1 MPRIK
6 TAILLPTLLLALIV
20 ALLTS
25 NCTTVGVHDV
35 AAMKTVDFGAP
46 EEIRFCILADAGISE
61 EDARNLMARVGEEFS
76 RYGLVVTVPWVRPW
90 VRHDFFMAGLME
102 DVWSLPLEAPC
113 DRLFAFVGRNVGDF
127 LFGLLG
133 METLGAADTVTFTRG
148 YVVAQ
153 RVSLAQ
159 VFVGPEQALIHESYH
174 LLGCVHQLKLFN
186 CYTHIRDLKQFK
198 RANRERGDDFFPGVT
213 ASGQPINSRQAADA
227 LVHAA
232 VQRLKAE
239 RAAGR

>member
-1 MPRIK
+1 MPTTK
-6 TAILLPTLLLALIV
+6 KATLLIAIALALII

-25 NCTTVGVHDV
+25 TCTTVGVHDL
-35 AAMKTVDFGAP
+35 AAMKAIDFGAP

-61 EDARNLMARVGEEFS
+61 ENARALMARVGEEFA
-76 RYGLVVTVPWVRPW
+76 RYGLVVKVPWVRPW
-90 VRHDFFMAGLME
+90 VRHDFFMEGLME
-102 DVWSLPLEAPC
+102 DVWSKSLELPC
-113 DRLFAFVGRNVGDF
+113 DRLVAFVGRNLGDF
-127 LFGLLG
+127 LFGLFG

-159 VFVGPEQALIHESYH
+159 LFVGPEQALIHESYH

-198 RANRERGDDFFPGVT
+198 RANRARGEDFFPGLT
-213 ASGQPINSRQAADA
+213 ARGQPINSRQAADA

-232 VQRLKAE
+232 VKRVQTE